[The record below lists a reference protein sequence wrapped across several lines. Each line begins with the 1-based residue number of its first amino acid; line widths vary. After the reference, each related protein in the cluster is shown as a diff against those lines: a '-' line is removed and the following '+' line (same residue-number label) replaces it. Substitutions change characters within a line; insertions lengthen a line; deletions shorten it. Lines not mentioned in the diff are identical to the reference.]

1 MEYQQKNP
9 LKYYILP
16 FIVVYRFMVSL
27 IIKIKKRLTFGH
39 WNLIIDDYLVI
50 VIWLL
55 VFGIY

>member
-1 MEYQQKNP
+1 MTNHQAP
-9 LKYYILP
+9 
-16 FIVVYRFMVSL
+16 M
-27 IIKIKKRLTFGH
+27 IKLLNLFGY